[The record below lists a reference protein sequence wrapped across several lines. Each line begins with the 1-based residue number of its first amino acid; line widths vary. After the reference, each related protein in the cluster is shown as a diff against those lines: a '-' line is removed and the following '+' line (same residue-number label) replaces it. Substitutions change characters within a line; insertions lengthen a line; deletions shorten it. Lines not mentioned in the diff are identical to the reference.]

1 MQSSSH
7 ETVANIVSEP
17 RQWHGLPA
25 RVSTQVR
32 KPNSIAKFYS
42 SFRSPTRAGSPC
54 HTTLFIT
61 ALSAVV
67 FIAVNTK
74 PCIAADANP
83 PAIVRA
89 PVVVQDN
96 VIVDEPTEKVIR
108 AALKYLA
115 AKQSPNG
122 SWNAGAGEH
131 PVAMTAYTLMAFLA
145 AGNTPNE
152 GEYGKN
158 VMRGMQYLLERVG
171 PDGYISV
178 GGNGGDRGG
187 SNMYGHGIASIALA
201 ELYGMSKD
209 ARLKQKLELA
219 IHLIENS
226 QNDQG
231 GWRYAPRKSDAD
243 LSVTVLQVV
252 ALRAAKNSGIDV
264 AQRTIDNAVR
274 FVKSC
279 YDEGSGGFTYQ
290 PHNRQ
295 PGFARTAAGIY
306 CLQVCGLYEDP
317 MVGKGSQ
324 FLVDGKGNMNEWYTY
339 GHFYA
344 APAQYMIGGDT
355 WKTWYE
361 KMNKELLAT
370 VRREGD
376 FASWEPVDHKVG
388 TLYATA
394 VYTTILA
401 MPYHYIPLY
410 QR

>member
-1 MQSSSH
+1 MLSH
-7 ETVANIVSEP
+7 RALILSLFCLLPTAFCLPIFADTAAP
-17 RQWHGLPA
+17 RP
-25 RVSTQVR
+25 S
-32 KPNSIAKFYS
+32 
-42 SFRSPTRAGSPC
+42 
-54 HTTLFIT
+54 
-61 ALSAVV
+61 
-67 FIAVNTK
+67 TK
-74 PCIAADANP
+74 PPTI
-83 PAIVRA
+83 
-89 PVVVQDN
+89 VQDN
-96 VIVDEPTEKVIR
+96 VIVDDATEKVIKG
-108 AALKYLA
+108 ALKYMA
-115 AKQSPNG
+115 TKQSPNG
-122 SWNAGAGEH
+122 SWNAGGGEH

-158 VMRGMQYLLERVG
+158 VTRGMQYLMERVG
-171 PDGYISV
+171 PDGYISA
-178 GGNGGDRGG
+178 GNGGGDRGG

-209 ARLKQKLELA
+209 PRLKQKVELA
-219 IHLIENS
+219 IHLIENC

-264 AQRTIDNAVR
+264 AQTTIDHAVD

-279 YDEGSGGFTYQ
+279 YDKEAGGFTYQ

-306 CLQVCGLYEDP
+306 CLQVCGLYDDP
-317 MVGKGSQ
+317 MVAKGSQ
-324 FLVDGKGNMNEWYTY
+324 FLIDQRGNPHEWYTY

-361 KMNKELLAT
+361 RMNKELLDN
-370 VRREGD
+370 VHRDGE
-376 FASWEPVDHKVG
+376 FASWEPLDHKVG

-394 VYTTILA
+394 VYTSILA
-401 MPYHYIPLY
+401 MPYHYVPLY

>member
-1 MQSSSH
+1 MRFPR
-7 ETVANIVSEP
+7 ANILTLLCL
-17 RQWHGLPA
+17 LP
-25 RVSTQVR
+25 
-32 KPNSIAKFYS
+32 
-42 SFRSPTRAGSPC
+42 
-54 HTTLFIT
+54 T
-61 ALSAVV
+61 AFCL
-67 FIAVNTK
+67 
-74 PCIAADANP
+74 PLHAADGK
-83 PAIVRA
+83 PAASSKA
-89 PVVVQDN
+89 PVVIQDN
-96 VIVDEPTEKVIR
+96 VIVDEATEKTIKG
-108 AALKYLA
+108 ALKYMA

-122 SWNAGAGEH
+122 SWNAGGGEH

-158 VMRGMQYLLERVG
+158 VNRGMQYLMERVG
-171 PDGYISV
+171 PDGYIST

-209 ARLKQKLELA
+209 ARLKQKVELA
-219 IHLIENS
+219 IHLIENC

-264 AQRTIDNAVR
+264 AQSTIDNAVR

-279 YDEGSGGFTYQ
+279 YDPESGGFTYQ

-306 CLQVCGLYEDP
+306 CLQVCGLYDDP
-317 MVGKGSQ
+317 MVGTGSK
-324 FLVDGKGNMNEWYTY
+324 FLIDGRGNPHEWYSY

-361 KMNKELLAT
+361 RMNKELLESA
-370 VRREGD
+370 RREGE
-376 FASWEPVDHKVG
+376 FTSWEPVDHKVG
-388 TLYATA
+388 ALYATA

>member
-1 MQSSSH
+1 MKVISGSLIFSLL
-7 ETVANIVSEP
+7 VA
-17 RQWHGLPA
+17 
-25 RVSTQVR
+25 
-32 KPNSIAKFYS
+32 
-42 SFRSPTRAGSPC
+42 PTLC
-54 HTTLFIT
+54 
-61 ALSAVV
+61 
-67 FIAVNTK
+67 
-74 PCIAADANP
+74 AADGVP
-83 PAIVRA
+83 PSPAKAATI
-89 PVVVQDN
+89 VQDN
-96 VIVDEPTEKVIR
+96 VVVDENTEKVVK

-158 VMRGMQYLLERVG
+158 VTRGMLYLMERVG
-171 PDGYISV
+171 PDGYISA
-178 GGNGGDRGG
+178 GNGGGDRGG
-187 SNMYGHGIASIALA
+187 SNMYGHGIACIALA
-201 ELYGMSKD
+201 ELYGMSRD
-209 ARLKQKLELA
+209 PRLKPKLELA

-231 GWRYAPRKSDAD
+231 GWRYQPRKSDAD

-252 ALRAAKNSGIDV
+252 ALRAAKNGGIDV
-264 AQRTIDNAVR
+264 AQSTIDNAVKY
-274 FVKSC
+274 VKSC
-279 YDEGSGGFTYQ
+279 YDEEAGGFTYQ

-306 CLQVCGLYEDP
+306 CLQVCGLYDDA
-317 MVGKGSQ
+317 MVAKGSQ
-324 FLVDGKGNMNEWYTY
+324 FLIDGRGNMNEWYTY

-344 APAQYMIGGDT
+344 APAQYMIGGEV
-355 WKTWYE
+355 WKGWYE
-361 KMNKELLAT
+361 KMNRELLDS
-370 VRREGD
+370 VHREGE
-376 FASWEPVDHKVG
+376 FASWEPLDHKVG

-394 VYTTILA
+394 VYTAILA